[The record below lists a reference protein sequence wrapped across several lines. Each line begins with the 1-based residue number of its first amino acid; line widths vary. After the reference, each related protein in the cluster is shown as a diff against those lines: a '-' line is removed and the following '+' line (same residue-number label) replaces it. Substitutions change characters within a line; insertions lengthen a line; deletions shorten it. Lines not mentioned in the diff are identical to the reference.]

1 MSHFPQTRP
10 QNDLTRPILA
20 QQGRFVTVIDQ
31 NQTLLS
37 VVDRYEVMEDVAREV
52 ESNRSSQA

>member
-31 NQTLLS
+31 NQTFLS